1 VNVLCPKCGRLGQ
14 LLPGFVKGMS
24 YAVWHYEH
32 IGRAWLC
39 IVHFRQE
46 ILAMA
51 KLSITVLVPTAVD
64 KYVAL
69 TQPVANGPVEVQETD
84 AAGTKIRTIRTVSQ
98 DTTTGQLKDA

>member
-1 VNVLCPKCGRLGQ
+1 MDVLCPKCGRLGQ

-51 KLSITVLVPTAVD
+51 KLSMIVNVPTLVE

-69 TQPVANGPVEVQETD
+69 VQTTPNGPTEFQETD
-84 AAGTKIRTIRTVSQ
+84 ATGAKIRVIRTASQ
-98 DTTTGQLKDA
+98 DSTGKLVDA